1 MRVLIISLPR
11 TGSTSLLYKY
21 AREYGLHPYFEP
33 FYTKRE
39 YDLPDNSVMKS
50 IIMHAPEGIEDKV
63 AFYTEYVKN
72 YDKVVLL
79 SRRDLKAQSESWA
92 FMWEN
97 KANGYIPNKPY
108 VFEAT
113 GKEDY
118 YYNWAKELQGDLER
132 LSVNTGIDITYYED
146 IFDTKSKDK
155 YRKEYKEWQ
164 I

>member
-11 TGSTSLLYKY
+11 TGSTTLLFRY
-21 AREYGLHPYFEP
+21 AKEYELTPYFEP
-33 FYTKRE
+33 FYTKRK

-50 IIMHAPEGIEDKV
+50 IIMQAPEGVEDKV
-63 AFYTEYVKN
+63 AFYTEYVNN
-72 YDKVVLL
+72 YDKVTLL
-79 SRRDLKAQSESWA
+79 SRRDLRAQSESWA

-97 KANGYIPNKPY
+97 KSNGYKANAEYIYKP
-108 VFEAT
+108 T

-118 YYNWAKELQGDLER
+118 YYKWAQELQGDLER

-146 IFDTKSKDK
+146 IFDTNSKDK
-155 YRKEYKEWQ
+155 YRKEFKQWQ